1 MEPST
6 VPLHAPVEDA
16 RYQMLIMWLKRM
28 HKSIDK
34 VRQKDIYFSLNQN
47 FMLICISTWY
57 VPHNYIAL
65 RNSVERLQRRWAD
78 KTNRTDGF
86 SFWTNFQVKK
96 GRYSEKKMNQISCE
110 YAHLHIMSFI
120 TTKFYDIMLSGFRGG
135 ALTRK
140 TGLPD

>member
-1 MEPST
+1 MVKFLSS
-6 VPLHAPVEDA
+6 
-16 RYQMLIMWLKRM
+16 KRGITSRE
-28 HKSIDK
+28 KK
-34 VRQKDIYFSLNQN
+34 LNQN

-65 RNSVERLQRRWAD
+65 QNSVERLQRSCAD
-78 KTNRTDGF
+78 QTNRTDGF
-86 SFWTNFQVKK
+86 SFWSNFQVKK

-140 TGLPD
+140 TGLPDWLNDSCTVQKHYTLRNSLRGV

>member
-1 MEPST
+1 
-6 VPLHAPVEDA
+6 
-16 RYQMLIMWLKRM
+16 MLI
-28 HKSIDK
+28 S
-34 VRQKDIYFSLNQN
+34 
-47 FMLICISTWY
+47 ISTWY

-96 GRYSEKKMNQISCE
+96 GRYSEKKMNQIYTSTH
-110 YAHLHIMSFI
+110 YVLHNY
-120 TTKFYDIMLSGFRGG
+120 KVYDILLGSFRGV